1 MVGRNIS
8 RRPDY
13 TNWWPELL
21 PSRMFDWIDWPG
33 LNTMRETEHMLRV
46 EEYVENDMLVVRAE
60 LPGIDPDKDVHVQL
74 RDHTL
79 EIRAER
85 REEQKSEEKGVRR
98 SEFRYGSFFRT
109 ISMPESAKESDVDA
123 SYADGIL
130 EIRVP
135 LEPKHGAEPKAI
147 PVARK

>member
-1 MVGRNIS
+1 MVGKNLN

-13 TNWWPELL
+13 INWWPELL
-21 PSRMFDWIDWPG
+21 PSRMFDWIEWPAPS
-33 LNTMRETEHMLRV
+33 TTRDTEHMLRV
-46 EEYVENDMLVVRAE
+46 EEYVDDDKLVVRAE
-60 LPGIDPDKDVHVQL
+60 MPGIDPEKDVHVQL
-74 RDHTL
+74 HDHTL

-109 ISMPESAKESDVDA
+109 IAMPESANESDVDA
-123 SYADGIL
+123 TYRDGIL

-135 LEPKHGAEPKAI
+135 LEPKRENEPKAI

>member
-1 MVGRNIS
+1 MAGRNLN

-13 TNWWPELL
+13 INWWPELL
-21 PSRMFDWIDWPG
+21 PVRMFDWIDWPA
-33 LNTMRETEHMLRV
+33 LSTTAETGHTLRV
-46 EEYVENDMLVVRAE
+46 EEYVDGNTLVVRAE
-60 LPGIDPDKDVHVQL
+60 LPGIDPEKDVHIQL
-74 RDHTL
+74 HEHTL

-85 REEQKSEEKGVRR
+85 REESKREEHGVRR
-98 SEFRYGSFFRT
+98 SEFRYGSFFRA
-109 ISMPESAKESDVDA
+109 IAMPESAKESDVDA

-135 LEPKHGAEPKAI
+135 LEPKRENEPKAI